1 MNVKFKMPIFGRNLT
16 MKGSLKELLL
26 TFLGTTISIVLTF
39 GTSALLDHREKA
51 AQQRQTAIMSVYD
64 IDEIIRLLQEDMQ
77 KEKAFSEVT
86 NYLYAHQE
94 ELDSV
99 SIDTL
104 KMAVAYLVEDV
115 VGQPEWADDS
125 KEKAFS
131 GNIEVRQNMKYAQF
145 YDNVRESYRLRRELL
160 GYMEK
165 DLEFSRPVSD
175 ADYRQFIQ
183 QLDFG
188 NFDTDGDLNDNASR
202 SLLRYA
208 FQQHSTELYLR
219 LRYFFKRR
227 DAYAHYIM
235 RLTRLNREN
244 KFMADIT
251 DDDLADYVKKNVDRT
266 MPVTAQQL
274 IGTWEEQF
282 VDNNVF
288 HYTLTKDQQVEFIG
302 DFNNKLDLY
311 LKDEQMYVPI
321 LVPTTTRLKGHWRLE
336 GDSLK
341 MDFDNKTLEVLAID
355 VDFSN
360 LPKSALER
368 SKGQKQAIKDMF
380 LQVFQQKDWTV
391 SRKVSFDLSG
401 QILLCEETTKTP
413 WGTNKTT
420 TTQMVRE
427 DSAAK

>member
-145 YDNVRESYRLRRELL
+145 YNNVRESYRLRRELL

-183 QLDFG
+183 QLDFE

-208 FQQHSTELYLR
+208 FQQRSTELY

-251 DDDLADYVKKNVDRT
+251 DDDLAEYVKKNVDRT

-274 IGTWEEQF
+274 RGTWEEQF

-302 DFNNKLDLY
+302 DTNNKLDLY

-321 LVPTTTRLKGHWRLE
+321 LVPTTIRLKGHWRLE

-413 WGTNKTT
+413 WGSAKTT

-427 DSAAK
+427 DSIKN

>member
-208 FQQHSTELYLR
+208 FQQRSTELY

-427 DSAAK
+427 DSSAK

>member
-99 SIDTL
+99 STDTL

-183 QLDFG
+183 QLDFE

-208 FQQHSTELYLR
+208 FQQRSTELY

-413 WGTNKTT
+413 WGTNITT

>member
-183 QLDFG
+183 QLDFE

-208 FQQHSTELYLR
+208 FQQRSTELY

-251 DDDLADYVKKNVDRT
+251 DDDLAEYVKKNVDRT

-302 DFNNKLDLY
+302 DTNNKLDLY

-321 LVPTTTRLKGHWRLE
+321 LVPTTIRLKGHWRLE

>member
-183 QLDFG
+183 QLDFE

-208 FQQHSTELYLR
+208 FQQRSTELY

-251 DDDLADYVKKNVDRT
+251 DDDLAEYVKKNVDRT

-288 HYTLTKDQQVEFIG
+288 HYTLTKDQQVELIG

-380 LQVFQQKDWTV
+380 LQVFQQRDWTV

>member
-208 FQQHSTELYLR
+208 FQQRSTELY

-227 DAYAHYIM
+227 DVYAHYIM

-336 GDSLK
+336 GDSLM

-427 DSAAK
+427 DSSAK

>member
-1 MNVKFKMPIFGRNLT
+1 
-16 MKGSLKELLL
+16 
-26 TFLGTTISIVLTF
+26 
-39 GTSALLDHREKA
+39 
-51 AQQRQTAIMSVYD
+51 
-64 IDEIIRLLQEDMQ
+64 
-77 KEKAFSEVT
+77 
-86 NYLYAHQE
+86 
-94 ELDSV
+94 
-99 SIDTL
+99 
-104 KMAVAYLVEDV
+104 
-115 VGQPEWADDS
+115 
-125 KEKAFS
+125 
-131 GNIEVRQNMKYAQF
+131 MKYAQF

-183 QLDFG
+183 QLDFE

-208 FQQHSTELYLR
+208 FQQRSTELY

-368 SKGQKQAIKDMF
+368 SKDQKQAIKDMF

-413 WGTNKTT
+413 WGINITT

>member
-99 SIDTL
+99 STDTL
-104 KMAVAYLVEDV
+104 KMAVAYLVEDE

-183 QLDFG
+183 QLDFE

-208 FQQHSTELYLR
+208 FQQRSTELY

-413 WGTNKTT
+413 WGTNITT